1 MTKFDFTPGGNVAYF
16 MTGPAGEI
24 EPGWWH
30 FTLIEAPHRIEFDNG
45 IADETGAPR
54 AGVPSM
60 IVRVILSEVTPET
73 TRMTVL
79 TEFPSIEA
87 METFMTMGIKEGL
100 SAAIGQMD
108 VLFV

>member
-1 MTKFDFTPGGNVAYF
+1 
-16 MTGPAGEI
+16 
-24 EPGWWH
+24 
-30 FTLIEAPHRIEFDNG
+30 LIEAPHRIEFDNG

-60 IVRVILSEVTPET
+60 IVRIILSEVTPET